1 MKQSVLDER
10 QEQVLAKVGA
20 LSFYVMFFVCTAVI
34 IVELLY
40 KGSLENVIGETI
52 VFAAGGVTCL
62 VGSLKNGI
70 WTKNSSHMTVGQNLL
85 GSVICSGIFSIFY
98 AFLINRKASE
108 SVNILKYV
116 GIFFVGIAV
125 VCFIVLCIMGK
136 IAQVRKE
143 NEENRY
149 SE

>member
-1 MKQSVLDER
+1 MKKSVLDER
-10 QEQVLAKVGA
+10 QEQELAKVGV

-62 VGSLKNGI
+62 VGSLKKGI
-70 WTKNSSHMTVGQNLL
+70 WTKSSSHMTVGQNLL

-125 VCFIVLCIMGK
+125 ICFIVLCIIGK

-143 NEENRY
+143 KEENRY